1 MKIPK
6 IIKAIIAFVLV
17 ATIAI
22 FAFSACGAQG
32 MFSWLQGYKS
42 SLIGSSYT
50 ISTYD
55 HYGVMDARITGQRID
70 MDANYVASADG
81 SSEMSSVI
89 TFTIDGKEMEACG
102 DTIIIAEK
110 GLEPVDF
117 EMAQNINSYFSNDP
131 TDLPILAKVINQ
143 YKNFFG
149 KSRVVVIKSQLGIP
163 ICAFSGEDV
172 YWEVADELPKS
183 TKLMIDGKALYIHRA
198 NFKIID
204 MDLLA

>member
-1 MKIPK
+1 MKVPRIV
-6 IIKAIIAFVLV
+6 KAIIALVLV
-17 ATIAI
+17 VTLAI
-22 FAFSACGAQG
+22 FGFAACGSQG
-32 MFSWLQGYKS
+32 IFSWLHGHKS
-42 SLIGSSYT
+42 SLVGSSYT
-50 ISTYD
+50 ISSYD
-55 HYGVMDARITGQRID
+55 HYGVMDTRITGERID
-70 MDANYVASADG
+70 MDANYIDSADG

-102 DTIIIAEK
+102 DTIIIAEE
-110 GLEPVDF
+110 GLKPVDF
-117 EMAQNINSYFSNDP
+117 EMAQNINSYFGNNP

-172 YWEVADELPKS
+172 YWEVADKLPKS

-204 MDLLA
+204 MDLVS

>member
-1 MKIPK
+1 MRKSGIAK
-6 IIKAIIAFVLV
+6 TFIAISLIIIIAVFGF
-17 ATIAI
+17 T
-22 FAFSACGAQG
+22 SCKSQG
-32 MFSWLQGYKS
+32 IFSWLHGYKS
-42 SLIGSSYT
+42 SLVGSSYT

-55 HYGVMDARITGQRID
+55 HYGVMDMRITGERID
-70 MDANYVASADG
+70 MDANYIDGEDG

-102 DTIIIAEK
+102 DTIIIAEE
-110 GLEPVDF
+110 GLKPVDF

-131 TDLPILAKVINQ
+131 TELPVLAKVINQ

-183 TKLMIDGKALYIHRA
+183 TKLMVDGKALYIHRA

-204 MDLLA
+204 MDLVS

>member
-1 MKIPK
+1 MKIPG
-6 IIKAIIAFVLV
+6 IIKAIIALVLV

-32 MFSWLQGYKS
+32 MFNWLHGYKS
-42 SLIGSSYT
+42 SLVGSSYT

-55 HYGVMDARITGQRID
+55 HYGVMDSRITGERID
-70 MDANYVASADG
+70 MDANYISSADG
-81 SSEMSSVI
+81 SAEMSSVI

-117 EMAQNINSYFSNDP
+117 EMAQNINSYFGNDP
-131 TDLPILAKVINQ
+131 TDLPILARVINQ

-183 TKLMIDGKALYIHRA
+183 TKLMVDGKALYIHRA

-204 MDLLA
+204 MDLVS